1 MGLLLWYS
9 GYHSCNKLTMLITP
23 VDNPLVHVKIMNHML
38 CPVPVGEEGRTDL
51 SHQARS
57 PKGGR
62 ERTNV
67 GAALDRVGWCCQGL
81 NLQITTHHSLMTNL
95 LCESVCMGFVLTE

>member
-1 MGLLLWYS
+1 
-9 GYHSCNKLTMLITP
+9 MLITP

-57 PKGGR
+57 PQGGR
-62 ERTNV
+62 RLMSA
-67 GAALDRVGWCCQGL
+67 GDGGALDRVGRCCQVL
-81 NLQITTHHSLMTNL
+81 NLQITTLHSLITNL
-95 LCESVCMGFVLTE
+95 FCESVCMGFCIE